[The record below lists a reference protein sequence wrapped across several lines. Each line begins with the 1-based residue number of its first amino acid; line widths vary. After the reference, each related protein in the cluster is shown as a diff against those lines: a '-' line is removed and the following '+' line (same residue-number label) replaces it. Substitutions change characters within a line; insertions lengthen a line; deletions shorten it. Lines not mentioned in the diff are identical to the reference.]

1 MSLEKLEL
9 ELKVKRAEVAKM
21 ELQYKIA
28 KAMEDVERMEKHILL
43 QDQVIKESQEK
54 LSQLS

>member
-9 ELKVKRAEVAKM
+9 ELKVKRAEAAKM

>member
-9 ELKVKRAEVAKM
+9 ELKVKRAEAARM